1 MEEARGAREVVI
13 VGVITWELHLDACHS
28 LKEKRQ
34 IVKSLKDRLHQRF
47 NVSAAETAHHDLWQR
62 AELTAAVVSTERQHA
77 ERVLREAD
85 RLVEGAVGARIIDS
99 STSYR

>member
-1 MEEARGAREVVI
+1 M
-13 VGVITWELHLDACHS
+13 TWELHLDACHS

-47 NVSAAETAHHDLWQR
+47 NLSAAETDHHDLWQR

-77 ERVLREAD
+77 ERVLQEAD
-85 RLVEGAVGARIIDS
+85 HLVEGAAGARIVDS
-99 STSYR
+99 STNYL